1 MAQTFLSPGVN
12 VTEIDNTLT
21 AKTVGIST
29 GAAVLVAGWGPVL
42 QPTLI
47 DSENTLV
54 NVFGQPNDNNYKQW
68 FTAANFLAYTD
79 SMYVTRLATKNQFNA
94 NSKGK
99 TGWQTETFTN
109 ESHQQVAVV
118 DEDGDPIETRV
129 GVTINNETD
138 YTAQYDEGNGDFGE
152 FVAKYPGALGN
163 SIMVTYAD
171 AGSFSKWQWT
181 DANGNYHDWTQEF
194 AGAPGTSN
202 YARARDGSNDE
213 IHLLV
218 VDAGGRITGT
228 KGAILEKYQ
237 YLSKASNS
245 KSVDGIS
252 NNYAKILKEQSEY
265 VYWMDYP
272 TNKDSDD
279 QILQHGNIVPPYDK
293 AVAAITTSEDQ
304 RDQLIEDQLVDA
316 GEFVVDTTEQVI
328 YKAEIGYTFVEDGDH
343 YRRQTVITLKPTNIE
358 LASWVG
364 LSVFDRQQ
372 SKVLK
377 VVKNSDNGTIQLV
390 TNGVEEGADWGQS
403 VVNNHFKVMINP
415 YSCQLSG
422 GSDDWEYS
430 DADEIAG
437 WDLVANKEQFDI
449 GLIPMGP
456 ATATVAK
463 YVVQNICETRMD
475 CVAFISPNEGR
486 GPILGNLSNEDK
498 LQGITSSE
506 IKILDKTL
514 KWRTDSSFNLSSS
527 YAHLDSGWKY
537 QYDKYNDCNR
547 WIPLNGDCAGIYART
562 DRTNDPWWSGAGY
575 NRGQVKNVIK
585 LSYSPNKAH
594 RDQLY
599 PQGINPVVTFTG
611 EGTIL
616 YGDKT
621 LLAKPSAF
629 DRINVRRLFIYIEK
643 VLSETAKYLLFE
655 FNDATTR
662 SYAVSIFEP
671 VLRTIYGARGIEA
684 YKIVIDSSNN
694 TADVLNANRLVADV
708 YVIPTKSIN
717 FISINMICEKS
728 GSSVF
733 SETEN
738 TNT

>member
-21 AKTVGIST
+21 AKTIGIST

-99 TGWQTETFTN
+99 TGWQVETFTN
-109 ESHQQVAVV
+109 GSGQKVAVV

-138 YTAQYDEGNGDFGE
+138 YTSQYDKSNGKFGE

-171 AGSFSKWQWT
+171 AGSFSKWQWM
-181 DANGNYHDWTQEF
+181 DSNGKYHDWTQEF
-194 AGAPGTSN
+194 TGAPGTSN
-202 YARARDGSNDE
+202 YAAARDGSNDE

-218 VDAGGRITGT
+218 VDAGGLITGT
-228 KGAILEKYQ
+228 KGTILEKYQ
-237 YLSKASNS
+237 YLSKASNG
-245 KSVDGIS
+245 KSVDSIS
-252 NNYAKILKEQSEY
+252 NNYAKVLQEQSEY

-272 TNKDSDD
+272 TNLDSED
-279 QILQHGNIVPPYDK
+279 QILQPGNIVPPYKK
-293 AVAAITTSEDQ
+293 AVAAVTTSEEQ
-304 RDQLIEDQLVDA
+304 RDKLIEDQLVDV
-316 GEFVVDTTEQVI
+316 GEFVIDTTEQAI
-328 YKAEIGYTFVEDGDH
+328 YKAEIGYTFVEDGNH

-358 LASWVG
+358 LSSWVG
-364 LSVFDRQQ
+364 LTVFDRQQ
-372 SKVLK
+372 TKVFN

-390 TNGVEEGADWGQS
+390 SDGVEPGVDWGQS
-403 VVNNHFKVMINP
+403 VVNSHFKVMVNP
-415 YSCQLSG
+415 YTCQLSG

-430 DADEIAG
+430 DTDERAG
-437 WDLVANKEQFDI
+437 WDLIANKEQYDV

-463 YVVQNICETRMD
+463 YVVHNICETRMD

-506 IKILDKTL
+506 IKILDKTI
-514 KWRTDSSFNLSSS
+514 KWRTDSSFDLSSS

-547 WIPLNGDCAGIYART
+547 WVPLNGDCAGIYART
-562 DRTNDPWWSGAGY
+562 DQTNDPWWSSAGY

-655 FNDATTR
+655 LNDATTR

-694 TADVLNANRLVADV
+694 TADVLNTNRLVADV

-733 SETEN
+733 SETE
-738 TNT
+738 TPGT

>member
-29 GAAVLVAGWGPVL
+29 GAAVIVAGWGPVL

-79 SMYVTRLATKNQFNA
+79 SMYVTRLATENQFNA
-94 NSKGK
+94 NSAGK
-99 TGWQTETFTN
+99 TGWKNETFVNSKDETVN
-109 ESHQQVAVV
+109 VV
-118 DEDGDPIETRV
+118 DEDGNPIKSRV

-138 YTAQYDEGNGDFGE
+138 YTAQYENGNGDVGQFA
-152 FVAKYPGALGN
+152 AKYPGSIGN

-171 AGSFSKWQWT
+171 SGSFDKWQWT
-181 DANGNYHDWTQEF
+181 DANGNYHDWTEEF
-194 AGAPGTSN
+194 TSAPGTSN
-202 YARARDGSNDE
+202 YAAARDGANDE

-228 KGAILEKYQ
+228 KGTILEKYSF
-237 YLSKASNS
+237 LSKSGNG
-245 KSVDGIS
+245 KSVDGVS
-252 NNYAKILKEQSEY
+252 NNYAKVLKEQSEY

-272 TNKDSDD
+272 TSFDSEGVLIGGDD
-279 QILQHGNIVPPYDK
+279 IVSPYDRK
-293 AVAAITTSEDQ
+293 VAAITTSEEQ
-304 RDQLIEDQLVDA
+304 RDALIDNHAVDSGDLVL
-316 GEFVVDTTEQVI
+316 DTTEQAI
-328 YKAEIGYTFVEDGDH
+328 YVASIGYTFVEDGDH
-343 YRRQTVITLKPTNIE
+343 YRRQTVITLKPSTIKLE
-358 LASWVG
+358 SWVG
-364 LSVFDRQQ
+364 KSVFDQATNTVYNV
-372 SKVLK
+372 VL
-377 VVKNSDNGTIQLV
+377 NSDNGLIKLT
-390 TNGVEEGADWGQS
+390 TDGVERGADWGS
-403 VVNNHFKVMINP
+403 DVANSRFKILVNP

-422 GSDDWEYS
+422 GTDDWEYT
-430 DADEIAG
+430 DGDEIAG
-437 WDLVANKEQFDI
+437 WDLIANKEQYDV
-449 GLIPMGP
+449 GLIPVGP
-456 ATATVAK
+456 ASAIVAK
-463 YVVQNICETRMD
+463 YVINNICETRLD
-475 CVAFISPNEGR
+475 CVAFVSPNENR
-486 GPILGNLSNEDK
+486 GPILGTINDEDK

-506 IKILDKTL
+506 IKILNKTL
-514 KWRTDSSFNLSSS
+514 KWRNDSSFNVSSS
-527 YAHLDSGWKY
+527 YGHLDSGWKY

-547 WIPLNGDCAGIYART
+547 WVPLNGDSAGIYART
-562 DRTNDPWWSGAGY
+562 DQTNDPWWSGAGY

-585 LSYSPNKAH
+585 LSYSPNKSH

-599 PQGINPVVTFTG
+599 PAGINPVVTFTG

-662 SYAVSIFEP
+662 SYAVSVFEP

-708 YVIPTKSIN
+708 YVIPNKSIN

-728 GSSVF
+728 GSAIF
-733 SETEN
+733 SETET
-738 TNT
+738 TN